1 MELLHD
7 DVVLEVRIPPEV
19 EPDPVADFVTVEGL
33 DLRGHTHTHEE
44 GVNAACAREPTRSR
58 SGAAGLTSRSVM

>member
-19 EPDPVADFVTVEGL
+19 EPDPVADFVTVKRL
-33 DLRGHTHTHEE
+33 DLVGGDTEE
-44 GVNAACAREPTRSR
+44 GVNAACAREPTRSW

>member
-19 EPDPVADFVTVEGL
+19 EPDPVADFVAVERL
-33 DLRGHTHTHEE
+33 DLGGGDREE
-44 GVNAACAREPTRSR
+44 GVNAACAREPTRS
-58 SGAAGLTSRSVM
+58 GAAGLTSRSVM